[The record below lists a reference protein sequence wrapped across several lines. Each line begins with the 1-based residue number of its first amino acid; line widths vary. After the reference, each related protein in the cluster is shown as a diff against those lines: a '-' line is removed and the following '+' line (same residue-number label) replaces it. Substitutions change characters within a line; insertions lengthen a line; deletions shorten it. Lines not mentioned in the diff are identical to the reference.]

1 MSFIN
6 RKHSRM
12 IDSENYSLN
21 HTHWFIGIVLC
32 AFVLLLGCNRLSD
45 QEEQFFSQASENAK
59 LANEGLRRSNRYMN
73 AWLEK
78 ADTETGLI
86 PRNLGDSRDIWNA
99 KDAAADNYPF
109 MVLTASITN
118 NELYKGRLTD
128 MLRTEERL
136 TSRLGALPDT
146 WSFKKDDFASG
157 RPDTA
162 DIIFGAS
169 EYIKDGL
176 LPLTEWLGESV
187 WSDRMLHMM
196 DDIWKYASVSTE
208 YGKIPSENVE
218 INGEMLQ
225 ALPRLYYMK
234 DEDKYLDWAVR
245 LGNYYLL
252 GDGYKSL
259 YQKDIRLRDHGCEI
273 ISGLCE
279 LYCCVSFSRS
289 DLKEKYKAPL
299 YRLLDRILE
308 VGRNRHGLFYN
319 VVNLN
324 SEEII
329 NEGIADTWGYTLN
342 GYFTVYLLDET
353 QKYRQPVI
361 NAFNNLHHYDAYDWE
376 RGSADGYADAI
387 ESALNLY
394 NREPMGPVGKWMDD
408 QTQIMW
414 SMQDSSHR
422 ENALKWKDSGIIEGW
437 HGDGN
442 FARTTIM
449 YCLWKTQGLTA
460 KPWDES
466 LQFGAVSD
474 TNTLYISIR
483 SGEAWNGELIFDYK
497 RHKENMGLPLDYPR
511 INQFPEWFT
520 VDRDKKYQV
529 TRVNENST
537 KTYEGED
544 LLDGLDLNLKG
555 GDWYYL
561 KIKRVAN

>member
-376 RGSADGYADAI
+376 SGSADGYADAI

-497 RHKENMGLPLDYPR
+497 RHKKNMGLPLDYPR

-561 KIKRVAN
+561 KIERVAN

>member
-1 MSFIN
+1 
-6 RKHSRM
+6 
-12 IDSENYSLN
+12 
-21 HTHWFIGIVLC
+21 
-32 AFVLLLGCNRLSD
+32 
-45 QEEQFFSQASENAK
+45 
-59 LANEGLRRSNRYMN
+59 
-73 AWLEK
+73 
-78 ADTETGLI
+78 
-86 PRNLGDSRDIWNA
+86 
-99 KDAAADNYPF
+99 
-109 MVLTASITN
+109 
-118 NELYKGRLTD
+118 
-128 MLRTEERL
+128 
-136 TSRLGALPDT
+136 
-146 WSFKKDDFASG
+146 
-157 RPDTA
+157 
-162 DIIFGAS
+162 
-169 EYIKDGL
+169 
-176 LPLTEWLGESV
+176 
-187 WSDRMLHMM
+187 

-234 DEDKYLDWAVR
+234 DEDKYLDWAGR

-259 YQKDIRLRDHGCEI
+259 YQEDIRLRDHGCEI

-279 LYCCVSFSRS
+279 LYCCVSFSRP

-394 NREPMGPVGKWMDD
+394 NREPMGSMEKWMDD

-442 FARTTIM
+442 FARTAIM
-449 YCLWKTQGLTA
+449 YCLWKTQGITA
-460 KPWDES
+460 KPWNES
-466 LQFGAVSD
+466 LKFGAVSD
-474 TNTLYISIR
+474 TNTLYISIQ
-483 SGEAWNGELIFDYK
+483 SDEAWNGALVFDYS

-537 KTYEGED
+537 KTYQGDE
-544 LLDGLDLNLKG
+544 LLDGLKLNLSKDG
-555 GDWYYL
+555 WHYL
-561 KIKRVAN
+561 KVEENR

>member
-109 MVLTASITN
+109 MVLTASITDHKRYN
-118 NELYKGRLTD
+118 GKLTG
-128 MLRTEERL
+128 MLRTEEKL
-136 TSRLGALPDT
+136 TSRLGKLPDT
-146 WSFKKDDFASG
+146 WSFKKDDFESET
-157 RPDTA
+157 PDTA

-176 LPLTEWLGESV
+176 LPLTEWLGKSP
-187 WSDRMLHMM
+187 WSDRMLDMM
-196 DDIWKYASVSTE
+196 DDIWKYASVPTE
-208 YGKIPSENVE
+208 YGNIPTRNIEVH
-218 INGEMLQ
+218 GEMLQ
-225 ALPRLYYMK
+225 ALPRLYFMTGN
-234 DEDKYLDWAVR
+234 EKYLQWALR
-245 LGNYYLL
+245 LGNHYLT
-252 GDGYKSL
+252 GEGYPGL
-259 YQKDIRLRDHGCEI
+259 FQNNLRLRDHGCEI

-279 LYCCVSFSRS
+279 LYCCVSS
-289 DLKEKYKAPL
+289 DRPELKEKYKEPL
-299 YRLLDRILE
+299 YRLLDKILE
-308 VGRNRHGLFYN
+308 EGRNSHGLFYN
-319 VVNLN
+319 VVRLK
-324 SEEII
+324 SGEII

-342 GYFTVYLLDET
+342 GYYTVYLLD
-353 QKYRQPVI
+353 QLQRYRQPVI
-361 NAFNNLHHYDAYDWE
+361 KAFNNLHHYDAYDWE
-376 RGSADGYADAI
+376 SGSADGYADAI

-394 NREPMGPVGKWMDD
+394 NRESMTSAQKWMDD

-422 ENALKWKDSGIIEGW
+422 ENALEWKDSGIIEGW

-449 YCLWKTQGLTA
+449 YCLWKTRGLTA
-460 KPWDES
+460 NPWNGS
-466 LQFGAVSD
+466 LKFGAVSD
-474 TNTLYISIR
+474 TNTLYISIQ
-483 SGEAWNGELIFDYK
+483 SDETWDGELIFDYS
-497 RHKENMGLPLDYPR
+497 RHKENMGMPLDYPR

-520 VDRDKKYQV
+520 INREKEYRV

-537 KTYEGED
+537 ETYEGED

-561 KIKRVAN
+561 KIERVAN

>member
-252 GDGYKSL
+252 GDGY
-259 YQKDIRLRDHGCEI
+259 
-273 ISGLCE
+273 
-279 LYCCVSFSRS
+279 
-289 DLKEKYKAPL
+289 
-299 YRLLDRILE
+299 
-308 VGRNRHGLFYN
+308 
-319 VVNLN
+319 
-324 SEEII
+324 
-329 NEGIADTWGYTLN
+329 
-342 GYFTVYLLDET
+342 
-353 QKYRQPVI
+353 
-361 NAFNNLHHYDAYDWE
+361 
-376 RGSADGYADAI
+376 
-387 ESALNLY
+387 
-394 NREPMGPVGKWMDD
+394 
-408 QTQIMW
+408 
-414 SMQDSSHR
+414 
-422 ENALKWKDSGIIEGW
+422 
-437 HGDGN
+437 
-442 FARTTIM
+442 
-449 YCLWKTQGLTA
+449 
-460 KPWDES
+460 
-466 LQFGAVSD
+466 
-474 TNTLYISIR
+474 
-483 SGEAWNGELIFDYK
+483 
-497 RHKENMGLPLDYPR
+497 
-511 INQFPEWFT
+511 
-520 VDRDKKYQV
+520 
-529 TRVNENST
+529 
-537 KTYEGED
+537 
-544 LLDGLDLNLKG
+544 
-555 GDWYYL
+555 
-561 KIKRVAN
+561 

>member
-1 MSFIN
+1 
-6 RKHSRM
+6 M

-86 PRNLGDSRDIWNA
+86 PRNLGDSRDVWNA

-299 YRLLDRILE
+299 YRLLDRILAVRETGTESLRVVCMQHWDFLDDATLASVGQATPALDQTRRLATLAADAGVTGLVCSPVELPAVRAE
-308 VGRNRHGLFYN
+308 VGSGMTL
-319 VVNLN
+319 VVP
-324 SEEII
+324 
-329 NEGIADTWGYTLN
+329 GIRPA
-342 GYFTVYLLDET
+342 
-353 QKYRQPVI
+353 
-361 NAFNNLHHYDAYDWE
+361 
-376 RGSADGYADAI
+376 GSAAGDQRRTASPAETRANGADV
-387 ESALNLY
+387 LV
-394 NREPMGPVGKWMDD
+394 VG
-408 QTQIMW
+408 
-414 SMQDSSHR
+414 R
-422 ENALKWKDSGIIEGW
+422 
-437 HGDGN
+437 
-442 FARTTIM
+442 
-449 YCLWKTQGLTA
+449 
-460 KPWDES
+460 P
-466 LQFGAVSD
+466 
-474 TNTLYISIR
+474 
-483 SGEAWNGELIFDYK
+483 
-497 RHKENMGLPLDYPR
+497 
-511 INQFPEWFT
+511 
-520 VDRDKKYQV
+520 V
-529 TRVNENST
+529 TRATDPGAAARELA
-537 KTYEGED
+537 GH
-544 LLDGLDLNLKG
+544 
-555 GDWYYL
+555 
-561 KIKRVAN
+561 AA